1 MAEPLLQEGAR
12 ILIPAQE
19 RFVARDHFITSLD
32 PAAKVPIVYVM
43 GNFNRWFLDKI
54 EEPSGEVSLMWYE
67 LQRNS
72 GDQTIVA
79 ELGGVK
85 RVETTLA
92 SVFALM
98 HQQRLGQPGPLA
110 NNGWGND
117 FYVRD
122 MAGEL
127 RSVYVHWCDEGWG
140 VDSAPIVRTTEWP
153 IRDRVFAP
161 VNG

>member
-1 MAEPLLQEGAR
+1 
-12 ILIPAQE
+12 
-19 RFVARDHFITSLD
+19 VARDHFIPSLD
-32 PAAKVPIVYVM
+32 PAAKVPIAYVM
-43 GNFNRWFLDKI
+43 GNFNRWFLNKI

-110 NNGWGND
+110 SNGWGND

-122 MAGEL
+122 VAGEL
-127 RSVYVHWCDEGWG
+127 RSVYIHWCDEGWG
-140 VDSAPIVRTTEWP
+140 VDCAPIVRTTEWP

-161 VNG
+161 VRA

>member
-1 MAEPLLQEGAR
+1 MAEPLLQKGAR
-12 ILIPAQE
+12 VLIPAQE

-43 GNFNRWFLDKI
+43 GNFKRWFLDKI

>member
-1 MAEPLLQEGAR
+1 M
-12 ILIPAQE
+12 
-19 RFVARDHFITSLD
+19 ARDHFIPNLD
-32 PAAKVPIVYVM
+32 PAAKVPIAYVM
-43 GNFNRWFLDKI
+43 GNFNRWFLNKI

-110 NNGWGND
+110 SNGWGND

-122 MAGEL
+122 VAGEL
-127 RSVYVHWCDEGWG
+127 RSVYIHWCDEGWG
-140 VDSAPIVRTTEWP
+140 VDCAPIVRTTEWP

-161 VNG
+161 VRA

>member
-1 MAEPLLQEGAR
+1 MPEPLLQEGAR
-12 ILIPAQE
+12 VLIPAQE
-19 RFVARDHFITSLD
+19 RFLARDHFITSLD
-32 PAAKVPIVYVM
+32 PAAQVPIVYVM
-43 GNFNRWFLDKI
+43 GNFNRWFLDKV

-67 LQRNS
+67 LQRNA

-85 RVETTLA
+85 QVETTLA

-110 NNGWGND
+110 SNGWGND

-161 VNG
+161 VRA

>member
-1 MAEPLLQEGAR
+1 MPEPLLQEGDKV
-12 ILIPAQE
+12 LIPAQE

-32 PAAKVPIVYVM
+32 PTAKVLIAYVM

-54 EEPSGEVSLMWYE
+54 EEPSREVSLMWYE

-85 RVETTLA
+85 RVETTLGV
-92 SVFALM
+92 VFALM
-98 HQQRLGQPGPLA
+98 QQQRLGQPGPLA
-110 NNGWGND
+110 SNGWGND

-122 MAGEL
+122 IAGEL

-140 VDSAPIVRTTEWP
+140 VDCAPIVRTTEWP

-161 VNG
+161 VSA

>member
-1 MAEPLLQEGAR
+1 MPEPLLQEGAKV
-12 ILIPAQE
+12 LIPAQE
-19 RFVARDHFITSLD
+19 RFLARDHFITSLD
-32 PAAKVPIVYVM
+32 PAAQVPIVYVM
-43 GNFNRWFLDKI
+43 GNFNRWFLDKV

-67 LQRNS
+67 LQRNA

-110 NNGWGND
+110 SNGWGND

-161 VNG
+161 VSA

>member
-12 ILIPAQE
+12 VLIPAQE
-19 RFVARDHFITSLD
+19 RFVARDHFIPSLD
-32 PAAKVPIVYVM
+32 PAAKVPIAYVM
-43 GNFNRWFLDKI
+43 GNFNRWFLNKI

-110 NNGWGND
+110 SNGWGND

-122 MAGEL
+122 VAGEL
-127 RSVYVHWCDEGWG
+127 RSVYIHWCDEGWG
-140 VDSAPIVRTTEWP
+140 VDCAPIVRTTEWP

-161 VNG
+161 VRA